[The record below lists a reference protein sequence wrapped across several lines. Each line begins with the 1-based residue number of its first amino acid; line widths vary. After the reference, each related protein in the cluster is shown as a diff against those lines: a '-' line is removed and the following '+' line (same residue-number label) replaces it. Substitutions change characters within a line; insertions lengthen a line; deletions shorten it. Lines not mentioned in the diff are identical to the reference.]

1 LFRTEQALKKPQ
13 LTGSIGV
20 ALFLGGPGRNRT
32 TDTRISIIRQSQLSL
47 SISRALAPQSQLA
60 QKIVYPSLI
69 GQAPWL
75 LLSITDIRLMPSK
88 QKNTYITGAM
98 TQVIN
103 NKSQYNKCT

>member
-1 LFRTEQALKKPQ
+1 
-13 LTGSIGV
+13 V
-20 ALFLGGPGRNRT
+20 ARGGIEPPTQGF
-32 TDTRISIIRQSQLSL
+32 QLSAKANF
-47 SISRALAPQSQLA
+47 RYQFQGALAPQSQLA
-60 QKIVYPSLI
+60 QKIVCPSLI